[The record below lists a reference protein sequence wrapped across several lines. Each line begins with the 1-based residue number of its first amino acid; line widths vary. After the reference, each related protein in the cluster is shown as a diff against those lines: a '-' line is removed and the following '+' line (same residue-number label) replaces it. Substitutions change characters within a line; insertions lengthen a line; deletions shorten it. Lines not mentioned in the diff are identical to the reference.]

1 MLTIQRIKELVG
13 DLNMSDAE
21 AEQVRDDLRSQ
32 AEILFEQWQIDRI
45 KAKENKYKNYEQPKQ
60 N

>member
-1 MLTIQRIKELVG
+1 MLTIQKIKELVG
-13 DLNMSDAE
+13 DPNLTEIEAE
-21 AEQVRDDLRSQ
+21 AIRDALRSQ